1 MTLHEFLTLV
11 DHHSFII
18 FYYGFSMLF
27 SVLLGLLFLHKMGHP
42 KVWNYFFSFLLYMM
56 SVLGMFSLIMA
67 FYQWITSAL
76 VTSAVVILIPFVT
89 MVIGLVLIYNRV
101 DITLLT
107 GFGNGRIF
115 FAVLF
120 FILITG
126 FWLDQ
131 AGWVSFSTWPVYLV
145 LLFFIGM
152 TLVVRKVSMIQ
163 WDKNK

>member
-1 MTLHEFLTLV
+1 
-11 DHHSFII
+11 
-18 FYYGFSMLF
+18 
-27 SVLLGLLFLHKMGHP
+27 
-42 KVWNYFFSFLLYMM
+42 
-56 SVLGMFSLIMA
+56 MFSLIMA